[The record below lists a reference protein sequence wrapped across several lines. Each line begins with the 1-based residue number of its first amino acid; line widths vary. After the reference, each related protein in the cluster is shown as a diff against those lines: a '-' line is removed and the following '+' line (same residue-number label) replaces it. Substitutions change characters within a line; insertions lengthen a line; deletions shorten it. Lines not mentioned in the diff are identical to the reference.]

1 MLHSFVASCVIPVP
15 ERSVSAVRSSP
26 PQERSALLSEARECA
41 IEAHEGQTR
50 RAGWA
55 PYVQHPLAVAGVIDE
70 AGFDAE
76 VVAAALLHDVV
87 EKTAIGLDEL
97 ERSFGPR
104 VAELVSVLTEDGSLS
119 AYLARK
125 EEHRR
130 RVQAADESAAA
141 IYAADKLCNV
151 REVRGLYEREG
162 EDVARRLKAP
172 LDVRIELWRGDL
184 QMLTE
189 RAPGIPF
196 LVDLALELREFDAQR
211 AGQAA

>member
-1 MLHSFVASCVIPVP
+1 MS
-15 ERSVSAVRSSP
+15 ERSLSAVRSTSRR
-26 PQERSALLSEARECA
+26 ERSALVSEARECA
-41 IEAHEGQTR
+41 IRAHEGQTR

-55 PYVQHPLAVAGVIDE
+55 PYVQHPLAVAEVIDE
-70 AGFDAE
+70 AGLDAE
-76 VVAAALLHDVV
+76 VIAAALLHDVV
-87 EKTAIGLDEL
+87 EKTEIQLDEL

-104 VAELVSVLTEDGSLS
+104 VAELVAALTEDGSVS
-119 AYLARK
+119 PYIKRK

-130 RVQAADESAAA
+130 RVEAADESAAA

-172 LDVRIELWRGDL
+172 LDIRVQLWRDDL
-184 QMLTE
+184 VMLTE
-189 RAPGIPF
+189 RAPEIPF
-196 LVDLALELREFDAQR
+196 LAELELELHEFGAQR